1 MSKKES
7 INAINELNVVE
18 QDKVRLIKEC
28 YGKEHL
34 NITIKE
40 VIDGD
45 VITGWYIPEMG
56 NSLEE
61 LYINAEIKND
71 RELLDFYFANIESDL
86 LENEFDF
93 QEFILKAENVIKNLY
108 PNVVDLTNEEK
119 LNKVNQI
126 KKDFNLKEIVSYK
139 RYVEFMN
146 KKEDISTA
154 IFLDYLSLEEIKEI
168 LKDGV
173 INLSSYNPTPKYTA
187 EHFDFAFELFLKV
200 RVKLKDDELISLL
213 NSCNIDV
220 VNIIVGTTKWYYR
233 FIKNDFVI
241 NAMAIVLN
249 QKDLKKINT
258 SCFLQVPVLK
268 V

>member
-40 VIDGD
+40 VIDGK
-45 VITGWYIPEMG
+45 VVTGWFIPEIGMT
-56 NSLEE
+56 LEE
-61 LYINAEIKND
+61 LMVNAEIKND

-93 QEFILKAENVIKNLY
+93 QEFILKAE
-108 PNVVDLTNEEK
+108 NVVDLTNEEK

-154 IFLDYLSLEEIKEI
+154 IFLDYLSFEEIKEI
-168 LKDGV
+168 LKDSV
-173 INLSSYNPTPKYTA
+173 INLSSYNPTPKDTA
-187 EHFDFAFELFLKV
+187 EHFDFAFELFHKI
-200 RVKLKDDELISLL
+200 RVKLKDDKLISLL

-220 VNIIVGTTKWYYR
+220 LNIIIGTTNWYYR
-233 FIKNDFVI
+233 FMKNDFVI
-241 NAMAIVLN
+241 NAIATILN

>member
-28 YGKEHL
+28 YGKDHL

-45 VITGWYIPEMG
+45 VVTGWYIPEMG

-86 LENEFDF
+86 LENEFD
-93 QEFILKAENVIKNLY
+93 
-108 PNVVDLTNEEK
+108 LTNEEK

-139 RYVEFMN
+139 RYVELMT

-220 VNIIVGTTKWYYR
+220 LNIIVGTTNWYYR
-233 FIKNDFVI
+233 FMKNDFVI
-241 NAMAIVLN
+241 NAIVTILN

>member
-7 INAINELNVVE
+7 INELNVVE

-45 VITGWYIPEMG
+45 VVTGWYIPEIGMT
-56 NSLEE
+56 LEE
-61 LYINAEIKND
+61 LMVNAEISND

-86 LENEFDF
+86 LENEF
-93 QEFILKAENVIKNLY
+93 
-108 PNVVDLTNEEK
+108 DLTNEEK

-126 KKDFNLKEIVSYK
+126 KKDFNLKEIVNYK
-139 RYVEFMN
+139 KYVELMT

-154 IFLDYLSLEEIKEI
+154 IFLDYLSFEEIKEI
-168 LKDGV
+168 LKDSV
-173 INLSSYNPTPKYTA
+173 INLSSYNPTPKDTA
-187 EHFDFAFELFLKV
+187 EHFDFAFELFHKI
-200 RVKLKDDELISLL
+200 RVKLKDDKLISLL

-220 VNIIVGTTKWYYR
+220 LNIIVGTTNWYYR
-233 FIKNDFVI
+233 FMKNDFVI
-241 NAMAIVLN
+241 NAMAIILN
-249 QKDLKKINT
+249 QKDFKKINT

-268 V
+268 VKV

>member
-28 YGKEHL
+28 YGKDHL

-45 VITGWYIPEMG
+45 VVTGWYIPEMG

-86 LENEFDF
+86 LENEFD
-93 QEFILKAENVIKNLY
+93 
-108 PNVVDLTNEEK
+108 LTNEEK

-139 RYVEFMN
+139 RYVELMT

-187 EHFDFAFELFLKV
+187 EHFDFAFELFYKI
-200 RVKLKDDELISLL
+200 RVKLKDDKLISLL

-220 VNIIVGTTKWYYR
+220 LNIIIGTTNWYYR
-233 FIKNDFVI
+233 FMKNDFVI
-241 NAMAIVLN
+241 NAIATILN

-258 SCFLQVPVLK
+258 SCFLQVTVLK

>member
-7 INAINELNVVE
+7 IEELNVVE

-28 YGKEHL
+28 YGENHL
-34 NITIKE
+34 NTTIKE

-45 VITGWYIPEMG
+45 VVTGWYIPEIG
-56 NSLEE
+56 ITLEE
-61 LYINAEIKND
+61 LMVNAEISND

-93 QEFILKAENVIKNLY
+93 QKFILKAKNVIKNLY

-126 KKDFNLKEIVSYK
+126 KKDFNLKEIVNYK

-154 IFLDYLSLEEIKEI
+154 IFLDYLNLKEIKKI

-187 EHFDFAFELFLKV
+187 EHFDFAFELFHKI
-200 RVKLKDDELISLL
+200 RVELKDDELISLL

-220 VNIIVGTTKWYYR
+220 LNIIVGTTNWYYR
-233 FIKNDFVI
+233 FMKNDFVI
-241 NAMAIVLN
+241 NAITTILN

>member
-86 LENEFDF
+86 LENEF
-93 QEFILKAENVIKNLY
+93 
-108 PNVVDLTNEEK
+108 DLTNEEK

-220 VNIIVGTTKWYYR
+220 VNIIVGTTNWYYR

>member
-7 INAINELNVVE
+7 IEELNVVE

-28 YGKEHL
+28 YGEEHL

-40 VIDGD
+40 VIDGK
-45 VITGWYIPEMG
+45 VVTGWFIPEMG
-56 NSLEE
+56 MTLEE
-61 LYINAEIKND
+61 LMSNAEIKND

-93 QEFILKAENVIKNLY
+93 QEFILKAKGVIL
-108 PNVVDLTNEEK
+108 
-119 LNKVNQI
+119 
-126 KKDFNLKEIVSYK
+126 
-139 RYVEFMN
+139 N

-154 IFLDYLSLEEIKEI
+154 IFLDYLSFEEIKEI
-168 LKDGV
+168 LNDGV

-220 VNIIVGTTKWYYR
+220 LNIIVGTTNWYYR